1 MRTETAIDTLALQC
15 DFYTEEKCTTAQYEI
30 VDRLKEYRLHSKDKE
45 YKLYSADDIAFEYKY
60 KTVATIDTGSFSY
73 ITKDKKK
80 ARPVWFLSIKLA
92 GLKRYIPDRDRISHN
107 VLMLVVSYLNTRKLT
122 FKVTQF
128 DVALNIF
135 TKLDNILALC
145 TSRYSTTKYWQ
156 ANEVQLFL
164 TTTYMEKFKSE
175 KHKADAV
182 SHGCLYGK
190 SNKENLDY
198 NLTRFEISFQKK
210 FFKNNGFNVG
220 AMYNEFY
227 RYHVMYIPNQK
238 TKQEIMD
245 KYDSL
250 EVLRKK
256 DIKELKLDRYR
267 RHIDLHVLVDF
278 ATKLYL
284 VDDGVLDSFMMK

>member
-1 MRTETAIDTLALQC
+1 MRTETAIDTVALQC
-15 DFYTEEKCTTAQYEI
+15 DFYTEEECTTAQYEI
-30 VDRLKEYRLHSKDKE
+30 VDRLKEYRLYSKDKE
-45 YKLYSADDIAFEYKY
+45 HKLYSNNDIVFEYKY

-73 ITKDKKK
+73 VTKDKKK
-80 ARPVWFLSIKLA
+80 ARPVWYLSIKLA
-92 GLKRYIPDRDRISHN
+92 GLKSYIPDRDRMSHN
-107 VLMLVVSYLNTRKLT
+107 TLMLVVSYLNTHKLL
-122 FKVTQF
+122 FKITQF

-156 ANEVQLFL
+156 ANEVQLFE
-164 TTTYMEKFKSE
+164 TTTYMEKFKSK

-182 SHGCLYGK
+182 SHACLYGK
-190 SNKENLDY
+190 SSKENLDS

-256 DIKELKLDRYR
+256 DVKDLKLERYS
-267 RHIDLHVLVDF
+267 LHVDINVLVGF
-278 ATKLYL
+278 TTKLYL
-284 VDDGVLDSFMMK
+284 VDDGVLEQFIL